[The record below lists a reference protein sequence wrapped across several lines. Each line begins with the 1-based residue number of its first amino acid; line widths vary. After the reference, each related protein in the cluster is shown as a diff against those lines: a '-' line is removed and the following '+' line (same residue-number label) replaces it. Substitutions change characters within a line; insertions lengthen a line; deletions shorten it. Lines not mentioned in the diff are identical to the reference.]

1 MTLDYSKIF
10 STRSFEFYNHKERM
24 EVLNAL
30 NCYQRHLDKQGLDPI
45 MVRPEV
51 LNRLIDD
58 FQEFVLAN

>member
-1 MTLDYSKIF
+1 MT
-10 STRSFEFYNHKERM
+10 STASFEFYNHKERM

-30 NCYQRHLDKQGLDPI
+30 NYYRRHLDSEGMDPI
-45 MVRPEV
+45 MIRPDV